1 MRKHMGYFF
10 VVIVG
15 LVWGIALLSA
25 RTFFITEAN
34 FYKWFTL

>member
-1 MRKHMGYFF
+1 MGYFF

-15 LVWGIALLSA
+15 LVWGIAIYSA
-25 RTFFITEAN
+25 STFFIVEAI

>member
-1 MRKHMGYFF
+1 MRKLMGYFF

-15 LVWGIALLSA
+15 LVWGITLFRAS
-25 RTFFITEAN
+25 TFFIVEAN

>member
-1 MRKHMGYFF
+1 MRKRMGYFF

-15 LVWGIALLSA
+15 LVWGIAFSSA
-25 RTFFITEAN
+25 SIFFIAGAN